1 MDVIRD
7 GPDTFQGPQP
17 QFSGEVRVDVVAMV
31 DQEPQGLQVLKV
43 HFAPGARTAW
53 HSHPAG
59 QILLVLDGVGR
70 AQERGGP
77 VHEIRNGDT
86 VVTPPD
92 VWHWHGA
99 SPSRFMT
106 HLAIQQTG
114 PGGGEA
120 AWGDPVDEHEY
131 GAGVTGT

>member
-1 MDVIRD
+1 MDVIHN
-7 GPDTFQGPQP
+7 GPETFRGPAQ
-17 QFSGEVRVDVVAMV
+17 QFTGDVRVDVVALV

-59 QILLVLDGVGR
+59 QTLVVLDGVGR

-77 VHEIRNGDT
+77 VQEIRNGDA
-86 VVTPPD
+86 VVTGPD

-99 SPSRFMT
+99 SPDRFMT

-114 PGGGEA
+114 LHGASA
-120 AWGDPVDEHEY
+120 AWGDPVDEPDY
-131 GAGVTGT
+131 VADVTEP